1 MTRRSWI
8 KIHCDKWLRGSI
20 RQEPA
25 FIRAIF
31 VDLIAM
37 AGDSAYGNEG
47 IIKLAEN
54 VGFTDEVLAGIIKV
68 TKKEWQTAK
77 KSLSDGPEPRIEII
91 ELSSGYAIK
100 IINWSKYQSEYNRQK
115 SYRQSYKQRYNDYYQ
130 KGNKVEGEGE
140 REGEGDIEKKEN
152 IKNINTLA
160 LNDADASNSEPM
172 KRPEKVKINFDFS
185 LRAWENITDEDIFI
199 WEKAYPAVDITQ
211 ELSKMA
217 DWLLSNPDRKKKNY
231 RRFITNWLSRA
242 QERGGSRGGKQMTA
256 SRVGEHKEKY
266 DYPPGYWEKFREL
279 MSAGLSGKELTN
291 ELKKL
296 FPEYYKKLGLEDD
309 DGGQKEKSEYPE
321 GYWEKAK
328 ELRTAGFTGEALT
341 NELKKY
347 FPNFFQGEKNV

>member
-68 TKKEWQTAK
+68 TKKEWQAAK

-100 IINWSKYQSEYNRQK
+100 IINWHKYQSEYSRQK
-115 SYRQSYKQRYNDYYQ
+115 SYRQSYKQSYNDYYL
-130 KGNKVEGEGE
+130 KGNKVEGEG
-140 REGEGDIEKKEN
+140 EGEGDIEKKEN

-172 KRPEKVKINFDFS
+172 KKPVIPKINFS
-185 LRAWENITDEDIFI
+185 IETRSWENITDEDVTI

-217 DWLLSNPDRKKKNY
+217 DWLISNPEKKKKNY
-231 RRFITNWLSRA
+231 RRFITNWLSRT
-242 QERGGSRGGKQMTA
+242 QERGGSKGIKRVVA
-256 SRVGEHKEKY
+256 SRVGE
-266 DYPPGYWEKFREL
+266 
-279 MSAGLSGKELTN
+279 
-291 ELKKL
+291 
-296 FPEYYKKLGLEDD
+296 
-309 DGGQKEKSEYPE
+309 QKEKIECPE
-321 GYWEKAK
+321 GYWEKAR
-328 ELRTAGFTGEALT
+328 ELRAAGFTGEALT

-347 FPNFFQGEKNV
+347 FPKFFQGEKNA

>member
-47 IIKLAEN
+47 VIKLAEN
-54 VGFTDEVLAGIIKV
+54 VGFTDEVLAGILKV
-68 TKKEWQTAK
+68 TKKEWRAAK
-77 KSLSDGPEPRIEII
+77 KRLSDGPEPRIEII

-115 SYRQSYKQRYNDYYQ
+115 SYRKSYRKSYNESYNNSYWES
-130 KGNKVEGEGE
+130 NKVEGEG
-140 REGEGDIEKKEN
+140 EGEGDIEKKEN
-152 IKNINTLA
+152 IKNIYTLA
-160 LNDADASNSEPM
+160 LNDADASNSEP
-172 KRPEKVKINFDFS
+172 VKKPRQQKISFNFD
-185 LRAWENITDEDIFI
+185 LRTWENISNEDVAI

-231 RRFITNWLSRA
+231 RRFITNWLSRT
-242 QERGGSRGGKQMTA
+242 QERGGSRGGKQVRA

-266 DYPPGYWEKFREL
+266 NYPPGYWEKFREL
-279 MSAGLSGKELTN
+279 MSAGLSGKELTS
-291 ELKKL
+291 ELKKI
-296 FPEYYKKLGLEDD
+296 FPEYYKNLELEDD
-309 DGGQKEKSEYPE
+309 EDEYSNGNVEILKPIEQFIKGGPK
-321 GYWEKAK
+321 
-328 ELRTAGFTGEALT
+328 
-341 NELKKY
+341 
-347 FPNFFQGEKNV
+347 